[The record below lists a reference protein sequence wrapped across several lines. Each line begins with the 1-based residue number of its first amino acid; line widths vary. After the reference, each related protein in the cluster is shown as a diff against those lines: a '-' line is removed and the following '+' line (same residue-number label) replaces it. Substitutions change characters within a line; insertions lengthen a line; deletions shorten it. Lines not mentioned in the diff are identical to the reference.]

1 MSKINRSKIVLFS
14 SLTTAA
20 VTAAVLVPVL
30 QSQYGLSR
38 MDQDLS
44 FSQEGNRNR
53 ILNFIN
59 DSNKIN
65 QSILSGQLQVDETK
79 HSYADRSFITVSEAY
94 DQNWFE
100 FKTSGSLK
108 YNLYKDDLSA
118 ELAYVKASITNSTYP
133 VVGLRIYA
141 GQGDTYSEVI
151 YEYSESSLSGFK
163 QTGEELIINNI
174 VDDIN
179 KNPKKYFKLK
189 EEIGKFGDLGLYAK
203 NIKTEDFDFIDNKLI
218 KDLKE
223 NFYFIE
229 LTGLEVDNV
238 VPSNLILTY
247 DVIFDNGTTQFKKT
261 YNKVTINGI
270 DIEFGVDDPKSKV
283 KNFIKENKESLLA
296 DLYQYFEFD
305 DPNSSEDK
313 PDETSPSTFADEP
326 VKMDMQEAY
335 QKNLIKFNPK
345 NDNIYTITNAGLFLE
360 FRTYQQQVTRA
371 KQDAADPAVTIEQSV
386 FPNPFDSTTP
396 MYRLYLT
403 SYRGTPKEYTESFVI
418 EGTKQ
423 EGKFKVSEKQKEMEK
438 LDALLDELNLNVD
451 DFIKLKQ
458 VDLKGPLQKGTT
470 KNKAQQTTTQST
482 EIPFVILKNA
492 YDKYKEDNVKY
503 EIPFDFTLELNQSKL
518 SEIQSKDKQDELK
531 TELQKVIDQLNKLTI
546 EDKLEGIEI
555 NQGQQDFYQF
565 KVNIVL
571 GEKNKD
577 LFISTQNYALVQVDQ
592 SKFKKEEEYYKDQ
605 VDKVVAFLNG
615 TSGGGSNPSP
625 FAPPAPSVPPATGT
639 NSPNKDSIKINIVTD
654 DSGQKITEANA
665 VEFMKQAQWDKIFSS
680 VTILNLPDGI
690 IEYPDFDT
698 PVKVD
703 IDFSD
708 LARKDYQE
716 IEQIIKAK
724 KITIKLLVS
733 KNSQPQSISVE
744 FTFEE
749 LFN

>member
-174 VDDIN
+174 IDDIN

-189 EEIGKFGDLGLYAK
+189 EEVGKFGDLGLYAK

-313 PDETSPSTFADEP
+313 PDETNPSTFADEP

-360 FRTYQQQVTRA
+360 FRTYQQQVTKA
-371 KQDAADPAVTIEQSV
+371 KQDATNPATTPEQSV

-470 KNKAQQTTTQST
+470 KNKAQQTTTQSN

-615 TSGGGSNPSP
+615 TSSGGGSNPSP
-625 FAPPAPSVPPATGT
+625 FAPAPSAPPATGT

-708 LARKDYQE
+708 LARKDYQA
-716 IEQIIKAK
+716 IEQIIKDK

-744 FTFEE
+744 FTFDE
-749 LFN
+749 LFQ

>member
-189 EEIGKFGDLGLYAK
+189 EEVGKFGDLGLYAK

-247 DVIFDNGTTQFKKT
+247 DVIFDNGITQFKKT

-313 PDETSPSTFADEP
+313 PDETKPSTFADES
-326 VKMDMQEAY
+326 VKMDMKEAY
-335 QKNLIKFNPK
+335 KQNLIKFNPK

-371 KQDAADPAVTIEQSV
+371 KQDAADPVATPEQSV

-423 EGKFKVSEKQKEMEK
+423 EGKFKVSETQTKMEK
-438 LDALLDELNLNVD
+438 IDALLDELNLNVD
-451 DFIKLKQ
+451 DFITLEKVELE
-458 VDLKGPLQKGTT
+458 GPL
-470 KNKAQQTTTQST
+470 KNKTQKAGQGTTTQST
-482 EIPFVILKNA
+482 DIPFVILKNA
-492 YDKYKEDNVKY
+492 YDKYKEDSTKY
-503 EIPFDFTLELNQSKL
+503 DIPFNFDLKLNDSAFNQ
-518 SEIQSKDKQDELK
+518 IQSKDKKEELK
-531 TELQKVIDQLNKLTI
+531 TELQKVIEQINKLTI

-577 LFISTQNYALVQVDQ
+577 LFISTQNYALVNVDQ
-592 SKFKKEEEYYKDQ
+592 SQFKQESVYYKDQ

-615 TSGGGSNPSP
+615 TSSSTPPGTP
-625 FAPPAPSVPPATGT
+625 FAPAAPPTTSPSTK
-639 NSPNKDSIKINIVTD
+639 PNKDSIKINIVTD

-703 IDFSD
+703 IDFPD

-744 FTFEE
+744 FEFSE
-749 LFN
+749 LFD

>member
-313 PDETSPSTFADEP
+313 PDETNPSTFADEP
-326 VKMDMQEAY
+326 VKMDMQDAY
-335 QKNLIKFNPK
+335 KQNLIKFNPK

-371 KQDAADPAVTIEQSV
+371 KQDAADPAATPEQSV

-503 EIPFDFTLELNQSKL
+503 EIPFDFTLELNQSAL
-518 SEIQSKDKQDELK
+518 NQVKDKKEELK
-531 TELQKVIDQLNKLTI
+531 KQLEKVIEQLNKLTI

-625 FAPPAPSVPPATGT
+625 FAPPAPSAPPATGT

-708 LARKDYQE
+708 LARKDYQA
-716 IEQIIKAK
+716 IEQIIKDK

-744 FTFEE
+744 FTFDE
-749 LFN
+749 LFQ

>member
-247 DVIFDNGTTQFKKT
+247 DVIFDNGITQFKKT

-305 DPNSSEDK
+305 DPNSSEEK
-313 PDETSPSTFADEP
+313 PDETSPSTFADDP

-371 KQDAADPAVTIEQSV
+371 KQDATNPAATPEQSV

-423 EGKFKVSEKQKEMEK
+423 EGKFKVSQTQTEMEK

-451 DFIKLKQ
+451 DFIKLKE
-458 VDLKGPLQKGTT
+458 VTLKGPLQKGTT

-482 EIPFVILKNA
+482 DIPFVILKNA

-503 EIPFDFTLELNQSKL
+503 EIPFDFQLELNQSKL
-518 SEIQSKDKQDELK
+518 TEIQAKDKQDELK
-531 TELQKVIDQLNKLTI
+531 TQLQKVIDQLNKLTI

-577 LFISTQNYALVQVDQ
+577 LFISTQNYALVKVDQ
-592 SKFKKEEEYYKDQ
+592 SKFKPESDYYKNQVDQ
-605 VDKVVAFLNG
+605 VVKFLNG
-615 TSGGGSNPSP
+615 TQTLNP
-625 FAPPAPSVPPATGT
+625 FAPATPPAAGT
-639 NSPNKDSIKINIVTD
+639 SPNKDSIKINIVTD

-665 VEFMKQAQWDKIFSS
+665 VQFMKQAQWDKIFSS

-703 IDFSD
+703 IDFAD
-708 LARKDYQE
+708 LARKDYQA
-716 IEQIIKAK
+716 IEQIIKDK

-744 FTFEE
+744 FTFDE
-749 LFN
+749 LFK